1 MAGSVITLALGAK
14 SEARSRTIMIVM
26 LVDTQAPVPSNARA
40 RERESHTVFES
51 HDGPCEGEAVLEGAL
66 PEWLSGRLVRTAPVL
81 EVGAYRAAHWF
92 DGLGMLYRLDLE
104 RGRVRFAQR
113 LLETKA
119 LAAARAGRMTVSTFA
134 GRNERSFLKR
144 LVQPIPPMTDNT
156 NVHIVPT
163 PDGWLAMTETPHQYL
178 IDGDTLGIKR
188 EVRYHDAIGPLAGM
202 LAHPEW
208 DARMHQL
215 VNVAT
220 KIGAKTEL
228 IVYRHGLGES
238 ERRPI
243 AHIPIPELAYMHA
256 FGLTEKKVVLVAPP
270 LHARPLS
277 FLWSNKGFIDHFRWH
292 GERPT
297 RVFVIDRATGA
308 VSEHEADP
316 FFFFHTVNAFDDGDG
331 VVLDLCTYP
340 DSTLIDRLRADQVG
354 TGLGAD
360 ARLERLRVAPG
371 KRVTREAL
379 DAGNLEFPSVHRALV
394 AGRRHRR
401 VFGAALESSQKSALR
416 ALDLD
421 SGRSQSFAREG
432 VVYGEPVFVPR
443 PGSAREGDGV
453 LLSVGSDLT
462 RGAAELVVL
471 AAESLE
477 PLATARL
484 PIPIPLGFHG
494 SFQLAR

>member
-1 MAGSVITLALGAK
+1 MT
-14 SEARSRTIMIVM
+14 VM
-26 LVDTQAPVPSNARA
+26 LVDSLASEPTPLRA
-40 RERESHTVFES
+40 RSRAPHTVFENDVL
-51 HDGPCEGEAVLEGAL
+51 DGPFEGEAVLEGAL
-66 PEWLSGRLVRTAPVL
+66 PEWLRGRLLRTAPVL

-92 DGLGMLYRLDLE
+92 DGLGMLYRLDVE

-134 GRNERSFLKR
+134 GRNERSFFKR

-163 PDGWLAMTETPHQYL
+163 PDGWLAMTETSHQYL
-178 IDGDTLGIKR
+178 VDGDSLGIKR
-188 EVRYHDAIGPLAGM
+188 EVHYQDAIGPVAGM

-220 KIGAKTEL
+220 RMGAKTEL
-228 IVYRHGLGES
+228 VVYRHALGES

-243 AHIPIPELAYMHA
+243 ARIALPEVAYLHA
-256 FGLTEKKVVLVAPP
+256 FALTEKKVVIVAPP
-270 LHARPLS
+270 LLARPLS

-292 GERPT
+292 GDRPT

-308 VSEHEADP
+308 VAEHEADP

-331 VVLDLCTYP
+331 VVVDLCTYP
-340 DSTLIDRLRADQVG
+340 DSSLIDRLRADRVG
-354 TGLGAD
+354 AELGAE
-360 ARLERLRVAPG
+360 ARLERLRIAPG

-379 DAGNLEFPSVHRALV
+379 DTGNLEFPSVHRALV
-394 AGRRHRR
+394 AGRRHRM
-401 VFGAALESSQKSALR
+401 VFGAALDSSKKSTVR
-416 ALDLD
+416 ALDLE
-421 SGRSQSFAREG
+421 SGRATSFARDN

-443 PGSAREGDGV
+443 PGSEREGDGV
-453 LLSVGSDLT
+453 LLAVGSDLD
-462 RGAAELVVL
+462 RGTAELVVL
-471 AAESLE
+471 GADDLQ

-484 PIPIPLGFHG
+484 PIAIPLGFHG